1 MKILKFGLTIITAS
15 FLFISCK
22 KEAALPPLEN
32 ISGLGG
38 DTWVEGPIDLWIK
51 DTLTTPFNIAVK
63 YKWEQAE
70 VDLNRTLVP
79 AREAQIIPVLE
90 AINKV
95 WVRTYV
101 EEAGLLFFKTIA
113 PKFFVLVGSPAY
125 NSDGSI
131 KLGVAEGG
139 RKVTL
144 YNINDFRVK
153 GMPGYNDATDTAGV
167 VEMFRTIQHE
177 FAHILDQNVR
187 VPNEFSASSVNSYS
201 ADWLNITNE
210 EAQSEGF
217 ISPYGMSQRSE
228 DWAEMVAFLLVNG
241 KEYFESYVN
250 SINYTGT
257 TATGTTA
264 AQAKQRLRDK
274 EAALISYYERAWGIN
289 FYTMQA
295 KTRAAINALLY

>member
-1 MKILKFGLTIITAS
+1 MKILKLGFAMFAAS
-15 FLFISCK
+15 FFFVTCK
-22 KEAALPPLEN
+22 KEDPLPPLED

-38 DTWVEGPIDLWIK
+38 DTWVENAIDKWIK
-51 DTLTTPFNIAVK
+51 DTLTKPFNIAVK

-79 AREAQIIPVLE
+79 PKEEQIIPVLE

-101 EEAGLLFFKTIA
+101 EEAGVSFFKTIA

-153 GMPGYNDATDTAGV
+153 GMPGYNPDTDTAGV

-187 VPNEFSASSVNSYS
+187 VPVAFSASSVNSYS
-201 ADWLNITNE
+201 ADWLNITND
-210 EAQSEGF
+210 EARNEGF

-228 DWAEMVAFLLVNG
+228 DWAEVVAFMLING
-241 KEYFESYVN
+241 KSYFEAYVN
-250 SINYTGT
+250 SIDYPGT

-264 AQAKQRLRDK
+264 VQARQRLRDK
-274 EAALISYYERAWGIN
+274 EAALVSYFDQAWGID
-289 FYTMQA
+289 FYKMQA
-295 KTRAAINALLY
+295 KTRAAVNDLLY